1 MRNSILL
8 LLSLAFGFLSVVLLG
23 FMFGFVLVEMYAA
36 ADAIGWA
43 LLATVIGAGFCAGS
57 IREADWQ

>member
-1 MRNSILL
+1 MRNAILL
-8 LLSLAFGFLSVVLLG
+8 LLSLAFGFLSVLLLG
-23 FMFGFVLVEMYAA
+23 FLFGFVLVEMYAA

-43 LLATVIGAGFCAGS
+43 LIAMVLSSGICAAN

>member
-8 LLSLAFGFLSVVLLG
+8 LLSLAFGFLSVLLLG
-23 FMFGFVLVEMYAA
+23 FLFGFVLAEMYAA

-43 LLATVIGAGFCAGS
+43 IWATVIGAGLCAGS
-57 IREADWQ
+57 IREKDWQ

>member
-23 FMFGFVLVEMYAA
+23 FLFGFVLAEMYAA

-43 LLATVIGAGFCAGS
+43 LLATVIGSGLCAGS
-57 IREADWQ
+57 IREADWR